1 MGTRDAFLVA
11 AGSAAD
17 LLDHPAVAGA
27 WTKPSALTGFTVGG
41 LAEHLGS
48 QVLFVSQALQQP
60 APAGEPV
67 SLLGHYSRVTWI
79 GADLDAEVNVAI
91 RKGGEDAAGEGPGP
105 LVARTRAAVRELC
118 DRLPKEPAD
127 RTVAPPSGPWGLR
140 LDDFLVTRMMEIA
153 VHADGT
159 GGVQH
164 RAVED
169 ADVSGDRAR
178 RRDRTGGTRV
188 RRDVAEPVPA
198 LLRRPRPGERARDTE
213 RLVVPVGAA
222 RRRLV
227 QVAHHEVAYRGG
239 RRVEQ
244 VPVHPYHV
252 GGAQAGGAP

>member
-1 MGTRDAFLVA
+1 RPAERGT
-11 AGSAAD
+11 
-17 LLDHPAVAGA
+17 
-27 WTKPSALTGFTVGG
+27 
-41 LAEHLGS
+41 
-48 QVLFVSQALQQP
+48 
-60 APAGEPV
+60 
-67 SLLGHYSRVTWI
+67 SRVLRQHH
-79 GADLDAEVNVAI
+79 DD
-91 RKGGEDAAGEGPGP
+91 RP
-105 LVARTRAAVRELC
+105 VAR
-118 DRLPKEPAD
+118 
-127 RTVAPPSGPWGLR
+127 
-140 LDDFLVTRMMEIA
+140 
-153 VHADGT
+153 ADGT

-244 VPVHPYHV
+244 VPACRSNTAIPALTPAGTGKVDGAGLGDTDGATD
-252 GGAQAGGAP
+252 GGSEAAGDADGDGCDQTPTGPVA

>member
-153 VHADGT
+153 VHSDDL
-159 GGVQH
+159 
-164 RAVED
+164 AVSAGITTPPLPD
-169 ADVSGDRAR
+169 AVLDPVFELL
-178 RRDRTGGTRV
+178 TRLSV
-188 RRDVAEPVPA
+188 RRHGATA
-198 LLRRPRPGERARDTE
+198 LLRALSRAERAPGN
-213 RLVVPVGAA
+213 VSAF
-222 RRRLV
+222 
-227 QVAHHEVAYRGG
+227 
-239 RRVEQ
+239 
-244 VPVHPYHV
+244 
-252 GGAQAGGAP
+252 